1 LFGGLPLWPWSESK
15 DGADMTASSN
25 TAAVAK
31 QLSKRAKPPFRADHV
46 GSLLRPKHLLEAR
59 DKLDK
64 GEITAAELHR
74 IEDDAIRHAVKRQE
88 DVGLTSIT
96 DGEFRRRSWHMD
108 FICRFGGVVS
118 AGTQVRPFHNE
129 KGDVR
134 NEIEVPKVVRR
145 LRLEQPIFADD
156 FQFLKSTTNATPKF
170 SIPSPSMLHGL
181 GSTLED
187 KSVYANPE
195 DFWHDLAKVYIDELR
210 ALNRLGCTYLQIDDT
225 MFATLADPEYRKKI
239 NPLAG
244 AQEQLHKTYIRLLN
258 DSLAGRPAG
267 MTVCVHTCR
276 GNHRSAWV
284 AAGGYDPVAEAVF
297 NELNVDG
304 FFLEYDDERSGS
316 FEPLRFVPKG
326 KIVVLGLITS
336 KKGALEKKDDIKR
349 RIDAATKYIDL
360 DQLALSPQCGFASTL
375 LGNLLTEDQQ
385 FAKLALVVDIA
396 RDIWGE

>member
-1 LFGGLPLWPWSESK
+1 
-15 DGADMTASSN
+15 MTASSN
-25 TAAVAK
+25 TAVAAK
-31 QLSKRAKPPFRADHV
+31 QFSKRMKPPFRADHV

-64 GEITAAELHR
+64 KEITAAELRR
-74 IEDDAIRHAVKRQE
+74 IEDEAIRRAVKRQE
-88 DVGLTSIT
+88 DVGLKSVT

-108 FICRFGGVVS
+108 FICRIGGVVS

-129 KGDVR
+129 KGGVR
-134 NEIEVPKVVRR
+134 NEIEVPKVVGR

-156 FQFLKSTTNATPKF
+156 FQFLRSTTRATPKF

-195 DFWHDLAKVYIDELR
+195 DFWRDLANVYRDELR
-210 ALNRLGCTYLQIDDT
+210 ALDRLGCTYLQIDDT

-239 NPLAG
+239 NPSAG

-258 DSLAGRPAG
+258 DSLAQRPAG

-349 RIDAATKYIDL
+349 RIDAAAKYIDL

-385 FAKLALVVDIA
+385 FAKLALVVEIA
-396 RDIWGE
+396 REIWAE

>member
-1 LFGGLPLWPWSESK
+1 
-15 DGADMTASSN
+15 MTASSN
-25 TAAVAK
+25 TAAAAK
-31 QLSKRAKPPFRADHV
+31 QSAQRTKPPFRADHV
-46 GSLLRPKHLLEAR
+46 GSLLRPQHLLEAR
-59 DKLDK
+59 AKLDN
-64 GEITAAELHR
+64 GQITAAELR
-74 IEDDAIRHAVKRQE
+74 RVEDEAIRQAVKRQE
-88 DVGLTSIT
+88 DVGLKSIT

-108 FICRFGGVVS
+108 FICRIGGVVS

-129 KGDVR
+129 TGDVR
-134 NEIEVPKVVRR
+134 NEIEVPKVIGR
-145 LRLEQPIFADD
+145 LRLEQPIFAED
-156 FQFLKSTTNATPKF
+156 FRFLKATTKATPKF

-195 DFWHDLAKVYIDELR
+195 NFWRDLAKVYIDELN
-210 ALNRLGCTYLQIDDT
+210 ALHRLGCSYLQIDDT

-244 AQEQLHKTYIRLLN
+244 AEQQLHKTYIRLLN
-258 DSLAGRPAG
+258 DSLAQRPAD

-304 FFLEYDDERSGS
+304 FFLEYDDDRSGS

-326 KIVVLGLITS
+326 KTVVLGLITS
-336 KKGALEKKDDIKR
+336 KKGALEQKDDIKR

-385 FAKLALVVDIA
+385 FAKLALVVEVA
-396 RDIWGE
+396 REIWGE

>member
-1 LFGGLPLWPWSESK
+1 VRQPRYWFGGLPLWPWSESK

-31 QLSKRAKPPFRADHV
+31 QFSKRAKPPFRADHV

-74 IEDDAIRHAVKRQE
+74 IEDEAIRRAVKRQE

-108 FICRFGGVVS
+108 FICRIGGVVS

-134 NEIEVPKVVRR
+134 NEIEVPKVVGR

-156 FQFLKSTTNATPKF
+156 FQFLKSTTKATPKF

-187 KSVYANPE
+187 KGVYADPE

-258 DSLAGRPAG
+258 DALAGRPAG

-349 RIDAATKYIDL
+349 RMMRQQSTSTWISLRFRRNADSPRRCSAT
-360 DQLALSPQCGFASTL
+360 S
-375 LGNLLTEDQQ
+375 
-385 FAKLALVVDIA
+385 
-396 RDIWGE
+396 